1 MKKNIKRTILEMLT
15 GEEKKFLAHTLLT
28 TEGVYSY
35 RVINCNGKALEFYYY
50 IIPNDKQSQSLL
62 HSVFGKMCKAES
74 THVITMSYD
83 FCFNAVL
90 LVRATYVDFF
100 ERWARISSSLTKTYA
115 I

>member
-15 GEEKKFLAHTLLT
+15 GEEKKFLTHTLLT

-35 RVINCNGKALEFYYY
+35 RVVACNGKALEFYDY

-62 HSVFGKMCKAES
+62 HSVFDKMRKADF
-74 THVITMSYD
+74 THVVTMGNDIY
-83 FCFNAVL
+83 CNAVL